1 MRDAFGGID
10 SVLLIGGTSDI
21 GRAIVRELS
30 PRREVVLLGRDP
42 TALARV
48 AEELATELHVKVEV
62 VLWDASLAS
71 DDSGI
76 FDTVFAQ
83 RDIDVA
89 VVAVGVLG
97 DVSTHLSRPRA
108 AVEMAGATYL
118 GAMSALLHSARHMKS
133 QGHGHLVVLSSFAVV
148 RPRSSNFVYG
158 SAKAGLDYL
167 ARGLADS
174 LRGSQVRV
182 TVLRMGFVR
191 TRMTRHLPSA
201 HFAISAE
208 DVAAQV
214 VAAMSGGPTVSYAP
228 RTLRAV
234 AAAIRTL
241 PGPVFR
247 RLRDR

>member
-21 GRAIVRELS
+21 GRAIVRGLS

-48 AEELATELHVKVEV
+48 ADELAAELHVTVEV
-62 VLWDASLAS
+62 VPWDATWRA

-76 FDTVFAQ
+76 FDTVFGQ

-97 DVSTHLSRPRA
+97 DVDTHLTRPRT
-108 AVEMAGATYL
+108 AVEMAEATYL
-118 GAMSALLHSARHMKS
+118 GAMSALLHSARHLKS

-182 TVLRMGFVR
+182 TVLRVGFVR

-201 HFAISAE
+201 PFAISAE
-208 DVAAQV
+208 EVAARV
-214 VAAMSGGPTVSYAP
+214 VAAMSGGPTVDYAP

-234 AAAIRTL
+234 AAAIRAL